1 MEKRATVKMAQSFI
15 NGEMIKRSRLYNILN
30 KDKELTTLRHEA
42 IKYQLIMA
50 KYNEAS
56 VSAEYLN
63 ARRKH
68 LEYDDLIFKRLVK
81 IISGLKNKYLTRLD
95 SNTYATIIDHNV
107 NYEYNLCAVE

>member
-42 IKYQLIMA
+42 LKYQLIMA
-50 KYNEAS
+50 NYTEAS
-56 VSAEYLN
+56 ASKEYLE

-68 LEYDDLIFKRLVK
+68 LVYDGLIMERMAK
-81 IISGLKNKYLTRLD
+81 IISNLNKKHLRSID
-95 SNTYATIIDHNV
+95 NDTYSTIIDYVLKIEH
-107 NYEYNLCAVE
+107 EGKM